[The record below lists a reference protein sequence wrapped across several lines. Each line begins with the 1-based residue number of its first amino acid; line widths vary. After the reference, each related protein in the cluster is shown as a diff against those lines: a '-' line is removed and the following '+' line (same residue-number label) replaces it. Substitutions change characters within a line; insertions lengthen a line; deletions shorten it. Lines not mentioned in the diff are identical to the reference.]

1 METSTG
7 WRASNV
13 MKRVPPIELG
23 GEESKIVFEAM
34 EQNWLDEDTAL
45 KAAALK
51 GVGGSSPSCS
61 ATFQC
66 LNRSKGAFPTI
77 TERSAFS

>member
-1 METSTG
+1 
-7 WRASNV
+7 
-13 MKRVPPIELG
+13 
-23 GEESKIVFEAM
+23 M
-34 EQNWLDEDTAL
+34 EQTWLDEDTAL

-66 LNRSKGAFPTI
+66 LIRATAQYPQTDIGRSI
-77 TERSAFS
+77 FS

>member
-1 METSTG
+1 
-7 WRASNV
+7 
-13 MKRVPPIELG
+13 
-23 GEESKIVFEAM
+23 M

-61 ATFQC
+61 ATFQSHSPI
-66 LNRSKGAFPTI
+66 LRKRRERVAFP
-77 TERSAFS
+77 

>member
-1 METSTG
+1 
-7 WRASNV
+7 
-13 MKRVPPIELG
+13 
-23 GEESKIVFEAM
+23 M
-34 EQNWLDEDTAL
+34 EQTWLDEDTAL

-66 LNRSKGAFPTI
+66 LNKQRRNIHKLIWGALFFHEVTGRPHNDRPI
-77 TERSAFS
+77 QP

>member
-1 METSTG
+1 MLSCIYRHYPG
-7 WRASNV
+7 GA
-13 MKRVPPIELG
+13 IELPP
-23 GEESKIVFEAM
+23 EKSKIVYLAM

-61 ATFQC
+61 ATFQSHNPV
-66 LNRSKGAFPTI
+66 LRKRRERVAFP
-77 TERSAFS
+77 

>member
-1 METSTG
+1 MLTISCIYRHVEVL
-7 WRASNV
+7 A
-13 MKRVPPIELG
+13 IELRA
-23 GEESKIVFEAM
+23 EESKIEVWAM
-34 EQNWLDEDTAL
+34 EQTWLDEDTAL

-66 LNRSKGAFPTI
+66 SSKTKARYPQFDIGRSI
-77 TERSAFS
+77 FS